1 MSAQPIRTNNP
12 AVSSNPPRNLP
23 IPKPAPKPPGSL
35 PVDLLVLEQQ
45 RQILEL
51 QKQVLELQI
60 QQQKGTA
67 SVIEA
72 KTPLLKMQLDDITR
86 RETSVRFAIEE
97 CQRRIQSYQL
107 SYVSHRFPKGWAP
120 GEDGQGGYLI
130 DGGRMEM
137 AVQARQD
144 FINLEIHQKE
154 LNEVLARKKALEVQI
169 QQLLNTST

>member
-1 MSAQPIRTNNP
+1 MSAQPVRTTNP
-12 AVSSNPPRNLP
+12 GANPPRNLP
-23 IPKPAPKPPGSL
+23 VPKTAPKPPGSL
-35 PVDLLVLEQQ
+35 PVDPLVLDQQ

-86 RETSVRFAIEE
+86 REASVRYSIEQ
-97 CQRRIQSYQL
+97 CQRRIQSYQVS
-107 SYVSHRFPKGWAP
+107 SYVSHRFPKGWAF
-120 GEDGQGGYLI
+120 GEDTRGCALNAVEDKQ
-130 DGGRMEM
+130 M
-137 AVQARQD
+137 AIQARQD
-144 FINLEIHQKE
+144 FTNLEIHQKE

-169 QQLLNTST
+169 QQLLNTPT

>member
-72 KTPLLKMQLDDITR
+72 KTPLLKMQMDDITR
-86 RETSVRFAIEE
+86 REASVRLAIEE
-97 CQRRIQSYQL
+97 CQRRLQAYKCFP
-107 SYVSHRFPKGWAP
+107 VSHPFPRGHAW
-120 GEDGQGGYLI
+120 GERACLSDEERQI
-130 DGGRMEM
+130 
-137 AVQARQD
+137 AIQARLD
-144 FINLEIHQKE
+144 FANLEIFQKE
-154 LNEVLARKKALEVQI
+154 FEEVQSRKKALEIQI